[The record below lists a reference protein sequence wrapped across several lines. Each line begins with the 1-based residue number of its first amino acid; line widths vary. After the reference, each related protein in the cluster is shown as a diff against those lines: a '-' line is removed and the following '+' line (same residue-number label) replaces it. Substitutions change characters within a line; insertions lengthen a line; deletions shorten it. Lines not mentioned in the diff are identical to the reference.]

1 MVTQK
6 QPKPRARVAGGAYI
20 HDAYIQAARES
31 GEFINPPPDNF
42 VRRIIG
48 YHGNNKVQ
56 QKGYAKISICK
67 YLYLF
72 IGISGTTFL
81 NTIFWWKNQ
90 KQQQQHSKSND

>member
-1 MVTQK
+1 M
-6 QPKPRARVAGGAYI
+6 AGGAYI

-31 GEFINPPPDNF
+31 GEFINSPPDNF
-42 VRRIIG
+42 VRIIG

-56 QKGYAKISICK
+56 QKGYAKISICE

-72 IGISGTTFL
+72 IIGISGTTFL